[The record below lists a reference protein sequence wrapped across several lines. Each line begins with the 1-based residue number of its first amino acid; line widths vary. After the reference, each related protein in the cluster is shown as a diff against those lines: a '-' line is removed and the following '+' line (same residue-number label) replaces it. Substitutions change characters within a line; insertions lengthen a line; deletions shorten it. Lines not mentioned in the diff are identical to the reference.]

1 MFYLKIIYLIQN
13 AAIFNL
19 EKNVQS
25 RVRIGRNNFFIV
37 FSPIAVI
44 DESQNAYQEAFDIA
58 KSELQPT
65 HPIRLGVA
73 LNFSVFFYEIQKS
86 SEKASMLAKL
96 VIIPL

>member
-1 MFYLKIIYLIQN
+1 MLPYLIWKKTSKVESESEE
-13 AAIFNL
+13 I
-19 EKNVQS
+19 
-25 RVRIGRNNFFIV
+25 IFFIV